1 MTTLEDYL
9 HLPYHLTLVHDH
21 DADGNAGWV
30 AEVAELPGCI
40 AQGSTQEEALERLQD
55 AMVSWLSV
63 ALEDGLEILEPR
75 DAESY
80 SGRFLLRL
88 PHSLHAEL
96 ARAAEDEGVSLN
108 QFVSAVLAS
117 AVSWRGARDDVRV

>member
-30 AEVAELPGCI
+30 AEVVELPGCV
-40 AQGSTQEEALERLQD
+40 AQGATQDEALAHLQD
-55 AMVSWLSV
+55 AMISWLSV
-63 ALEDGLEILEPR
+63 ALEDGVDIPEPR

-80 SGRFLLRL
+80 SGRFLVRL
-88 PHSLHAEL
+88 PRSLHAEL

-108 QFVSAVLAS
+108 QFVLSALAA
-117 AVSWRGARDDVRV
+117 AVRWRAPEDVRV